1 MKSLCFVVPVH
12 GRLELTAIC
21 LRQLRRTC
29 DALLEHGIQAAA
41 IAVSDADTLNELDLD
56 ELGFGWVIRDN
67 QFTSRRFNDG
77 IQLATDPKFNP
88 APADFVVP
96 FGSDDWADYRLFMEP
111 LPKPN
116 QIVGFQRMSFVRED
130 GRELATTFLQVQGGS
145 GIRIIPRQ
153 LVAPLGYRPA
163 EEDRVNGCDT
173 SILSSLRRHHGSE
186 VEVCHQHLHDYQ
198 IVDWKTSDEQ
208 LTTYKNVTAFRAPR
222 FAPDPFAALAPFY
235 DADALDEMR
244 EFYAV
249 EDALV
254 EVAR

>member
-1 MKSLCFVVPVH
+1 MRSLCFIVPVH

-29 DALLEHGIQAAA
+29 DALFENGVQASA
-41 IAVSDADTLNELDLD
+41 IVVSDADTLRELDII

-88 APADFVVP
+88 TPADYVVP
-96 FGSDDWADYRLFMEP
+96 FGSDDWADYRLFMDP

-130 GRELATTFLQVQGGS
+130 GREIATTFLQVQGGS

-173 SILSSLRRHHGSE
+173 SILSSLRRHPGSE

-198 IVDWKTSDEQ
+198 IVDWKTQGEQ
-208 LTTYKNVTAFRAPR
+208 LTTYKNVTAFRAPT
-222 FAPDPFAALAPFY
+222 FSADPFAALAPFY
-235 DADALDEMR
+235 DADALEEMSGY
-244 EFYAV
+244 YALNQL
-249 EDALV
+249 EA
-254 EVAR
+254 VAQ

>member
-1 MKSLCFVVPVH
+1 MRTLCFIVPVH

-29 DALLEHGIQAAA
+29 DALSEHGIGASA
-41 IAVSDADTLNELDLD
+41 IVISDADTLDELDLSD
-56 ELGFGWVIRDN
+56 LGFGWVIRDN

-88 APADFVVP
+88 APADYVVP
-96 FGSDDWADYRLFMEP
+96 FGSDDWADYRLFVEP
-111 LPKPN
+111 LPKPH
-116 QIVGFQRMSFVRED
+116 QVVGFQRMSFVRED

-145 GIRIIPRQ
+145 GIRIIPRE

-198 IVDWKTSDEQ
+198 IVDWKSHGEQ

-222 FAPDPFAALAPFY
+222 FAPDPFAVLASFY
-235 DADALDEMR
+235 DADPLDEMR
-244 EFYAV
+244 EFYAI
-249 EDALV
+249 EDSLV
-254 EVAR
+254 EVGR

>member
-12 GRLELTAIC
+12 GRLRLTAIC

-29 DALLEHGIQAAA
+29 DALLENGIAASA
-41 IAVSDADTLNELDLD
+41 IVVSDAATLNELDLG

-77 IQLATDPKFNP
+77 IQLATDPRYNP
-88 APADFVVP
+88 TPADFVVP
-96 FGSDDWADYRLFMEP
+96 FGSDDWADHRLFVEP
-111 LPKPN
+111 LPQPH

-173 SILSSLRRHHGSE
+173 SILSSLRRHHGSDIE
-186 VEVCHQHLHDYQ
+186 VVHQHLHDYQ
-198 IVDWKTSDEQ
+198 IVDWKTHGEQ

-222 FAPDPFAALAPFY
+222 FCSDPFAELAPFY
-235 DADALDEMR
+235 DADALEEMR
-244 EFYAV
+244 GYYALDRL
-249 EDALV
+249 EA
-254 EVAR
+254 VAQ